1 MNKIIG
7 IRYIGKKDVCEDS
20 VTNSGAVWL
29 PGQVLNFSAKLSAK
43 LLEHATVWEA
53 TDVDSTAETFVSG
66 GKEPG
71 QAADPVAYVNLNA
84 MKAPEMALYAKRE
97 FNRVIDID
105 GRKESEVRSDV
116 IRLMSIQTL
125 DELGL
130 QRLAVQD
137 KVAWVTMVTPDEY
150 QALADGLVKVLI
162 SPVVKDMPGDQH
174 EAIDDGKAI
183 LGEFNE
189 QPPSLYELL
198 ESLDK
203 KGLLDLAKQEGK
215 AIDGRLGAT
224 QIRALLSEALK

>member
-29 PGQVLNFSAKLSAK
+29 PGQVLNFSAKLAEK
-43 LLEHATVWEA
+43 LLEHSTVWEA
-53 TDVDSTAETFVSG
+53 TDIDYSAETFVSG
-66 GKEPG
+66 GNESK
-71 QAADPVAYVNLNA
+71 QAADPVAYVNLNS

-150 QALADGLVKVLI
+150 QALADGLVKVSILPD
-162 SPVVKDMPGDQH
+162 SKELNQR
-174 EAIDDGKAI
+174 EAIADNKTI
-183 LGEFNE
+183 TEEFNE

-215 AIDGRLGAT
+215 AIDGRLGAA
-224 QIRALLSEALK
+224 QIRALLSDALK

>member
-29 PGQVLNFSAKLSAK
+29 PGQVLNFSAKLAAK

-53 TDVDSTAETFVSG
+53 TDVDYSAETFVSG
-66 GKEPG
+66 GKEPS
-71 QAADPVAYVNLNA
+71 QATDPVAYVNLNA

-130 QRLAVQD
+130 QKLAVPD
-137 KVAWVTMVTPDEY
+137 KVAWVTMVTLDEY
-150 QALADGLVKVLI
+150 QALADGLVKVSI
-162 SPVVKDMPGDQH
+162 SPALKDSIQY
-174 EAIDDGKAI
+174 EAIAGDKTI
-183 LGEFNE
+183 LEEIND
-189 QPPSLYELL
+189 QPPSLSDLL

-203 KGLLDLAKQEGK
+203 KELLNLAKQEEK
-215 AIDGRLGAT
+215 VIDGRLGAA
-224 QIRALLSEALK
+224 QIRTLLREALK

>member
-7 IRYIGKKDVCEDS
+7 IRYIGKKDSCEDS

-29 PGQVLNFSAKLSAK
+29 PGQVLNFSAKLAEK

-53 TDVDSTAETFVSG
+53 TDIDYSAETFVSG
-66 GKEPG
+66 GKELKQG
-71 QAADPVAYVNLNA
+71 ADPVAYVNLNA
-84 MKAPEMALYAKRE
+84 MKASEMALYAKRE
-97 FNRVIDID
+97 FNRVIDVE
-105 GRKESEVRSDV
+105 GRKESEIRADV

-130 QRLAVQD
+130 QKLSAED
-137 KVAWVTMVTPDEY
+137 KVAWVTMVTPEEY
-150 QALADGLVKVLI
+150 QALADGLVKVSI
-162 SPVVKDMPGDQH
+162 SPVLKDAHSNQY
-174 EAIDDGKAI
+174 ESTDDKKTVA
-183 LGEFNE
+183 EESNE
-189 QPPSLYELL
+189 QPPSLSELL

-215 AIDGRLGAT
+215 AIDGRLGAA